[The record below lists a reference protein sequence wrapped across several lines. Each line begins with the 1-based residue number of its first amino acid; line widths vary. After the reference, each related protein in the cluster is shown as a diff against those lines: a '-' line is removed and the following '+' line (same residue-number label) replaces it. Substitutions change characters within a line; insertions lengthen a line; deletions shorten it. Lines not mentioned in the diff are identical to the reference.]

1 MIATLEGRVAQKDTE
16 HLVVTVGGVG
26 FAVNAPYSTI
36 EKVSGEYVFLFTRL
50 VVREDSITLYGFA
63 TEAERELFDHFIR
76 VSGVGPKLA
85 IAILSSLSVDNV
97 RSAVHNERAE
107 ILNRVPG
114 IGKKTAEKIILELRD
129 KLPSALSTAP
139 VSDGM
144 NVNADVL
151 DALTALG
158 YSVVEAQSAVQ
169 ALPPDA
175 PEDEESRVFLALQ
188 YLGA

>member
-63 TEAERELFDHFIR
+63 TETERELFDHFIR

>member
-1 MIATLEGRVAQKDTE
+1 MIATLEGRVGFKDTE
-16 HLVVTVGGVG
+16 RIVVQVGGAGIEV
-26 FAVNAPYSTI
+26 FAPFSTI
-36 EKVSGEYVFLFTRL
+36 EKVTGEYVFLHTRL
-50 VVREDSITLYGFA
+50 VVREDSLTLFGFA
-63 TEAERELFDHFIR
+63 SEPERDLFDSFVKI
-76 VSGVGPKLA
+76 SGIGPKLA

-97 RSAVHNERAE
+97 RVAVTNERPE

-114 IGKKTAEKIILELRD
+114 IGKKTAQKIVLELRD
-129 KLPSALSTAP
+129 KLATVLDAAP
-139 VSDGM
+139 TDDATS
-144 NVNADVL
+144 VNADVI

-169 ALPPDA
+169 ALPLDA